1 MWGSRVQNSEHG
13 LGSEVW
19 GIGGAVL
26 AQGGQGMEIKDNG
39 VSGGGHEEGQVQG
52 VLFVFLF
59 GFYCGHAARQVGS

>member
-26 AQGGQGMEIKDNG
+26 AQGGQGMELRIMESQ
-39 VSGGGHEEGQVQG
+39 VEGMKRVRYRECC
-52 VLFVFLF
+52 LFFCLVFIVAMLP
-59 GFYCGHAARQVGS
+59 GK

>member
-1 MWGSRVQNSEHG
+1 M
-13 LGSEVW
+13 
-19 GIGGAVL
+19 L
-26 AQGGQGMEIKDNG
+26 AQGGQGMEVKDNG